1 MLYYYPNRPTLI
13 PPDPD
18 SPLNPKS
25 NYINELERS
34 GRFIAEQKWNGDNI
48 LIYTS
53 GLEIWNRHKKRHR
66 FTITPEIKKE
76 LSLFPKQSILNA
88 ELVHYRTEN
97 LKNLIIVHS
106 LLVWK
111 GKVLNGKTWGYA
123 RKILEDQEYGEHVVL
138 SKMWKSGFWKLFNK
152 ADGKIIEGI
161 ILKNPTGKIIISTSP
176 IKDVSYMYKIRK
188 PSKKYS
194 F

>member
-1 MLYYYPNRPTLI
+1 MLYYYPNRPMLI

-18 SPLNPKS
+18 NPLKPKP
-25 NYINELERS
+25 NYINKLEKT
-34 GRFIAEQKWNGDNI
+34 GKYIAEQKWNGDNV

-53 GLEIWNRHKKRHR
+53 GLEFWNRHKKRHR
-66 FTITPEIKKE
+66 YIVTPEVRKE
-76 LSLFPKQSILNA
+76 LSVFPKKSILNA
-88 ELVHYRTEN
+88 ELIHYRTEKI
-97 LKNLIIVHS
+97 KNLIVIHS

-111 GKVLNGKTWGYA
+111 GKILNGKTWGYA
-123 RKILEDQEYGEHVVL
+123 RDILEDQKYGEHVVL
-138 SKMWKSGFWKLFNK
+138 SKTWKSGFWKLFNK

-161 ILKNPTGKIIISTSP
+161 VLKDSSGKIIISTSP

-188 PSKKYS
+188 PSNKYS